1 MTFKV
6 QRKEQIEKRYFI
18 KWAILI
24 IVLLIGSLFSIFVGV
39 SELSP
44 SHLFQTESIEWKVL
58 VTTRVPRTISIVIA
72 GATLSLSGLLMQQL
86 TQNKFTSPSTV
97 GTMQSARLGLILSLL
112 FFPKASIFNR
122 ALFSFGFAII
132 GTFIFLGLL
141 RVIRAN
147 HSIFVPIVGI
157 MLGNIISS
165 LGTYFSL
172 QWDIVQS
179 VNAWLQGSFS
189 LIHSANYQLIFVS
202 LLSMLGMIIG
212 AHYFSIV
219 GLGEN
224 IAIQLGAAY
233 ERILLIGILFISLGT
248 AVVLLTVGNIP
259 FIGLVVPNLI
269 SLHKGDYFRRN
280 IMDVTVYGAV
290 FLLISDILA
299 RVIIYPYEIPV
310 SVIVGIIGSAL
321 FIYLLLKGE
330 WHDK

>member
-122 ALFSFGFAII
+122 ALFSFGFEPADDSIEASKHGMEI
-132 GTFIFLGLL
+132 SYEYLIQKNPD
-141 RVIRAN
+141 V
-147 HSIFVPIVGI
+147 IFVLDRTAAISDNTDTSIPSSSFEENPLIEETKAYK
-157 MLGNIISS
+157 NHQIIYLTPDAWYLSN
-165 LGTYFSL
+165 GG
-172 QWDIVQS
+172 VQ
-179 VNAWLQGSFS
+179 AYRQ
-189 LIHSANYQLIFVS
+189 
-202 LLSMLGMIIG
+202 MITD
-212 AHYFSIV
+212 V
-219 GLGEN
+219 
-224 IAIQLGAAY
+224 
-233 ERILLIGILFISLGT
+233 GT
-248 AVVLLTVGNIP
+248 A
-259 FIGLVVPNLI
+259 F
-269 SLHKGDYFRRN
+269 
-280 IMDVTVYGAV
+280 
-290 FLLISDILA
+290 
-299 RVIIYPYEIPV
+299 E
-310 SVIVGIIGSAL
+310 
-321 FIYLLLKGE
+321 
-330 WHDK
+330 